1 MATKD
6 TLPNSAECRISAPR
20 ESICEASSGFVESF
34 NSKHVFA
41 LPYRHF
47 RSATWICLRPRA
59 TSEAERHLDRD
70 VLRQDKAK
78 EAGRVLLSG
87 EIGK

>member
-6 TLPNSAECRISAPR
+6 TLPNSTKCCVSAPR
-20 ESICEASSGFVESF
+20 ESICDASSDFVESF
-34 NSKHVFA
+34 NSKRVFA

-47 RSATWICLRPRA
+47 HSATWICLRPRA
-59 TSEAERHLDRD
+59 TSEAEWHLDRD
-70 VLRQDKAK
+70 VLRQDKAN

-87 EIGK
+87 EIRK

>member
-1 MATKD
+1 MATKG
-6 TLPNSAECRISAPR
+6 TLPNSTECCVSAPR
-20 ESICEASSGFVESF
+20 ESICDASSGFVERF
-34 NSKHVFA
+34 NSKRVFA
-41 LPYRHF
+41 LPYHHF
-47 RSATWICLRPRA
+47 HSATWICLHPRA
-59 TSEAERHLDRD
+59 TSEAEWHLDRD